1 MTAAFTPRRI
11 GLVPPQRR
19 VAAGA
24 VAPSQSARLGHYV
37 PSNPKANRKVE
48 PSDQFWL
55 KGQYYS
61 LGDML
66 NYDELAE
73 QFYGGT
79 VYQAFLS
86 ALSYHN
92 WNMPVSGTIKRIV
105 KIPGTYYLE
114 SIHTGFEAGFVDDKT
129 DFSDG
134 EPDFEAP
141 NDSQKFL
148 TAVASRMAI
157 YIEADNP
164 DIGLM
169 CFLAVGM
176 AEVSS
181 TEALVEVGQHYN
193 KGDPLG
199 CFHYGGSTHCLIFRK
214 ETELE
219 FFSDL
224 RQGWY
229 NTPVNIDATNVPVRA
244 QIAKASRWVP

>member
-1 MTAAFTPRRI
+1 LTISWLCSTPSCSTKRHATCWIRTTQRAATRP
-11 GLVPPQRR
+11 
-19 VAAGA
+19 
-24 VAPSQSARLGHYV
+24 
-37 PSNPKANRKVE
+37 
-48 PSDQFWL
+48 
-55 KGQYYS
+55 
-61 LGDML
+61 
-66 NYDELAE
+66 
-73 QFYGGT
+73 
-79 VYQAFLS
+79 
-86 ALSYHN
+86 
-92 WNMPVSGTIKRIV
+92 
-105 KIPGTYYLE
+105 YYLE

-148 TAVASRMAI
+148 TAVALRMAI

-164 DIGLM
+164 EIGLM

-181 TEALVEVGQHYN
+181 TQALVEVGKHYK

-199 CFHYGGSTHCLIFRK
+199 CFHYGGSTHCLIFRP

-219 FFSDL
+219 FFNDVPMGSETTL
-224 RQGWY
+224 RPGTWY

>member
-19 VAAGA
+19 VAVGA

-86 ALSYHN
+86 ALSYH
-92 WNMPVSGTIKRIV
+92 
-105 KIPGTYYLE
+105 
-114 SIHTGFEAGFVDDKT
+114 
-129 DFSDG
+129 
-134 EPDFEAP
+134 
-141 NDSQKFL
+141 
-148 TAVASRMAI
+148 
-157 YIEADNP
+157 
-164 DIGLM
+164 
-169 CFLAVGM
+169 
-176 AEVSS
+176 
-181 TEALVEVGQHYN
+181 
-193 KGDPLG
+193 
-199 CFHYGGSTHCLIFRK
+199 GGSTHCLIFRK

-244 QIAKASRWVP
+244 QIAKAFAKDL